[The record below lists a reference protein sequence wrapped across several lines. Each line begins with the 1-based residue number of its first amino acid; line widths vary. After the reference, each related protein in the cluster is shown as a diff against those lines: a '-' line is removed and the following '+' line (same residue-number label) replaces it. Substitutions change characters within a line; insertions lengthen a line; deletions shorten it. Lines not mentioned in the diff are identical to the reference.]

1 MKVNF
6 KDSKV
11 IFGTL
16 KIGETFIDSEYDNE
30 AVIIKVA
37 PCGDV
42 CMTGE
47 ADLIDNEFDGYGVD
61 PCTGMVAGYYNDDE
75 VVPVKAEVTVFRS

>member
-11 IFGTL
+11 TFGTL
-16 KIGETFIDSEYDNE
+16 KRGETFVDSEYDDE
-30 AVIIKVA
+30 AVIVKVE
-37 PCGDV
+37 PCGDIR
-42 CMTGE
+42 MATDE
-47 ADLIDNEFDGYGVD
+47 DIAEKEYDGYGID
-61 PCTGMVAGYYNDDE
+61 PCLGMIIGYYNDDE